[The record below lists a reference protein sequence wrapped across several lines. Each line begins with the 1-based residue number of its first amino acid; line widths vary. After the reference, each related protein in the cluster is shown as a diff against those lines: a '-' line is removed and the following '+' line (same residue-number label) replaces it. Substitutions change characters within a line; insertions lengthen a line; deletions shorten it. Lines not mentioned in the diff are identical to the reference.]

1 MREKIKKFRRLLR
14 GSTPTRAFGEMN
26 TLSETIYPVYAK
38 NWDMTFIMRD
48 ITDGEELKSMECVG
62 WYYGEPDEESTV
74 KFIGKLKAEFI
85 MEE

>member
-1 MREKIKKFRRLLR
+1 MREKIKQIRRRLQRR
-14 GSTPTRAFGEMN
+14 GTERPLGEMN
-26 TLSETIYPVYAK
+26 TTKETIYPVYAK
-38 NWDMTFIMRD
+38 NWDMTFIMLD

-62 WYYGEPDEESTV
+62 WYFGEPDEKSTE